1 MGVSEVHDLHVWT
14 VSPGYV
20 ALSAHVVA
28 ADQTLSKAE
37 TVMKELKRVL
47 GEEFG
52 IFHTTIQ
59 FECAN
64 CQGTV
69 ACLGPGFH
77 QPLE

>member
-20 ALSAHVVA
+20 ALSAHVVV
-28 ADQTLSKAE
+28 ADLALSKAE

-52 IFHTTIQ
+52 IFHITIQ